1 MMIHALRKGRV
12 VVNSPLD
19 LATNQHRQRGHDSPD
34 QDGMARAVCDSGI
47 LTATSRSYRD
57 KRKIKHF
64 RKMPQIVGENSGS
77 IRVNIISLSLASELR
92 HQELKRKRSEESRV

>member
-34 QDGMARAVCDSGI
+34 QDGMARAVCGSGI
-47 LTATSRSYRD
+47 PRANSRSLRGKY
-57 KRKIKHF
+57 KIKHS
-64 RKMPQIVGENSGS
+64 RQMPQIVGENAGS
-77 IRVNIISLSLASELR
+77 IRLNIIPLSLASELR
-92 HQELKRKRSEESRV
+92 HLELKRKIRSKG